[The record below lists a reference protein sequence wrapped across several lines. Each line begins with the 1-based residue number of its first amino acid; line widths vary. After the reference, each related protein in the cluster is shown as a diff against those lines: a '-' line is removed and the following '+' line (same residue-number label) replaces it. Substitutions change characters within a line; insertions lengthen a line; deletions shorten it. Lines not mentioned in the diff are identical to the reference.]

1 MMFKQ
6 IIKNFVAKCGDWRIW
21 YFALL
26 AAVTTIVALCVLA
39 CAPTAIN
46 SKEQSTKLEVT
57 AIAGADSAYLATRVT
72 SREAIPSDTARI
84 SLSISNLR
92 DLPPSA
98 LYEQRKGRA
107 KVKIERRD
115 TTLLITASC
124 DSLQRLVDYYST
136 IGNWYQ
142 RRYEALQSTK
152 TEQHIEK
159 KTRSPT
165 RWWWLLPIGLGLGI
179 VTRLILLS
187 LFKRFH

>member
-6 IIKNFVAKCGDWRIW
+6 IIKNFVAKGDDWRIW

-26 AAVTTIVALCVLA
+26 AAVTTIVALCVVA
-39 CAPTAIN
+39 CATTAIN
-46 SKEQSTKLEVT
+46 SKEQTTKQEVT
-57 AIAGADSAYLATRVT
+57 AIAGVDSTYRATRVT

-107 KVKIERRD
+107 RVKIERRD

-159 KTRSPT
+159 KTHSPT